1 MYPKLNANQLN
12 QDYILCECSLLAL
25 KNFVT
30 ELEKNFKVVVAKTP
44 SICMTMVKAEDSV
57 DSQPFYLGEA
67 LTTECQLLVNDRIG
81 YGICIGDEPVRAYC
95 IAFFDAIEGLENEF
109 LPQINQFLKEQLDA
123 IELSQKIEH
132 NHILRTKVDFKIME
146 QD

>member
-1 MYPKLNANQLN
+1 MN
-12 QDYILCECSLLAL
+12 QDYILCECSLSAL
-25 KNFVT
+25 ENFVT
-30 ELEKNFKVVVAKTP
+30 ELEKNFNVVVAKTP

-57 DSQPFYLGEA
+57 ESQPFYLGEA
-67 LTTECQLLVNDRIG
+67 LTTECQLLVNDKIG

-95 IAFFDAIEGLENEF
+95 IAFFDAIISIENEF
-109 LPQINQFLKEQLDA
+109 LPQINQFLKVQLAA

>member
-1 MYPKLNANQLN
+1 LYPKLNTNQLN

-95 IAFFDAIEGLENEF
+95 IAFFDAMRA
-109 LPQINQFLKEQLDA
+109 LKMSFYHKL
-123 IELSQKIEH
+123 IS
-132 NHILRTKVDFKIME
+132 F
-146 QD
+146 

>member
-1 MYPKLNANQLN
+1 MLNPKKLN
-12 QDYILCECSLLAL
+12 QDYILCECSLSAL
-25 KNFVT
+25 ENFVT
-30 ELEKNFKVVVAKTP
+30 ELEKNFIVVVVKAPT
-44 SICMTMVKAEDSV
+44 ICMTMVKAEDSV
-57 DSQPFYLGEA
+57 ESQPFYLGEA

-95 IAFFDAIEGLENEF
+95 IAFFDAIVGIENEF
-109 LPQINQFLKEQLDA
+109 LPQINQFLKEQLAA

>member
-1 MYPKLNANQLN
+1 MN
-12 QDYILCECSLLAL
+12 QDYILCECSLSAL
-25 KNFVT
+25 ENFLT
-30 ELEKNFKVVVAKTP
+30 ELEKNFKVIVAKSP

-57 DSQPFYLGEA
+57 ESQPFYLGEV
-67 LTTECQLLVNDRIG
+67 LTTECQLLVNDKIG

-95 IAFFDAIEGLENEF
+95 IAFFDAIVGIENEF
-109 LPQINQFLKEQLDA
+109 LPKINQFLKEQFTD
-123 IELSQKIEH
+123 IELTQKIEH

>member
-1 MYPKLNANQLN
+1 MN
-12 QDYILCECSLLAL
+12 QDYILCECSLSAL
-25 KNFVT
+25 ENFVT
-30 ELEKNFKVVVAKTP
+30 ELEKNFNVVVAKTP

-57 DSQPFYLGEA
+57 ESQPFYLGEA
-67 LTTECQLLVNDRIG
+67 LTTECQLLVNDKIG

-95 IAFFDAIEGLENEF
+95 IAFFDAITGIENEF
-109 LPQINQFLKEQLDA
+109 LPQINQFLKEQLAA

>member
-1 MYPKLNANQLN
+1 LN
-12 QDYILCECSLLAL
+12 QDYILCECSLSAL
-25 KNFVT
+25 ENFVT
-30 ELEKNFKVVVAKTP
+30 ELEKYFNVVVAKTP

-57 DSQPFYLGEA
+57 ESQPFYLGEA
-67 LTTECQLLVNDRIG
+67 LTTECQLLVNDKIG

-95 IAFFDAIEGLENEF
+95 IAFFDAITGIENEF
-109 LPQINQFLKEQLDA
+109 LPQINQFLKEQLAA

>member
-1 MYPKLNANQLN
+1 MN
-12 QDYILCECSLLAL
+12 QDYILCECSLSAL
-25 KNFVT
+25 ENFVT
-30 ELEKNFKVVVAKTP
+30 ELEKNFNVVVAKTP
-44 SICMTMVKAEDSV
+44 SICMTMIKAEDSV
-57 DSQPFYLGEA
+57 ESQPFYLGEA

-95 IAFFDAIEGLENEF
+95 IAFFDAIVGIENKF
-109 LPQINQFLKEQLDA
+109 LPQINEFLTEQLFA

>member
-1 MYPKLNANQLN
+1 LN
-12 QDYILCECSLLAL
+12 QDYILCECSLSVLE
-25 KNFVT
+25 NFVT
-30 ELEKNFKVVVAKTP
+30 ELEKNFKVVVAKSP

-57 DSQPFYLGEA
+57 ESQPFYLGEA

-95 IAFFDAIEGLENEF
+95 IAFFDAIAGIENDF
-109 LPQINQFLKEQLDA
+109 LPQINQFLSEQLSA

>member
-1 MYPKLNANQLN
+1 MN
-12 QDYILCECSLLAL
+12 QDYILCECSLSAL
-25 KNFVT
+25 ENFVT
-30 ELEKNFKVVVAKTP
+30 ELEKNFKVIVAKSP

-57 DSQPFYLGEA
+57 ESQPFYLGEV
-67 LTTECQLLVNDRIG
+67 LTTECQLLVNNRIG

-95 IAFFDAIEGLENEF
+95 IAFFDAIAGIENEF
-109 LPQINQFLKEQLDA
+109 LPQINQFLSEQLAA